1 MPKNVSECLGLSRG
15 SRQTETFR
23 DVFLLFLLIFLK
35 ARRKNGRKPE
45 TFRDVPG
52 SWILGVL
59 TRVSARNS
67 KQIETFRDIPGPWIF
82 GVLTRVCARHSVRSG
97 LRSTLRR
104 PGSSYFRKKLRAFFF
119 SPRSRSGRHHRLL
132 QGHLRPS
139 RIGRLLCCRR
149 SKR

>member
-1 MPKNVSECLGLSRG
+1 MSRNVSICFEFRAETRIKTPKIQDPGTSRNVSECLGFPTVFSSRFLNIQANIAKKTPKNVSECLGLSRG

-23 DVFLLFLLIFLK
+23 DVFSLYLLIYLK

-82 GVLTRVCARHSVRSG
+82 GVLIRVSARQ
-97 LRSTLRR
+97 
-104 PGSSYFRKKLRAFFF
+104 FEAD
-119 SPRSRSGRHHRLL
+119 
-132 QGHLRPS
+132 
-139 RIGRLLCCRR
+139 
-149 SKR
+149 